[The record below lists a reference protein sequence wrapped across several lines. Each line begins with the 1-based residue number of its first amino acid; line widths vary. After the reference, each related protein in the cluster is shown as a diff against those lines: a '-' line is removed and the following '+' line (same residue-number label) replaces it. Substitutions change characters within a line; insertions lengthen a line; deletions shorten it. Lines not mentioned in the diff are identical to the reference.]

1 MATRCGCCGETKRA
15 PRAWCGSC
23 FRTAICPHCGRC
35 LDHCARERGCVGSTM
50 RKLLLEMRDTRI
62 ALDGAA
68 IYAAEAQAVRR
79 RLDVA

>member
-1 MATRCGCCGETKRA
+1 
-15 PRAWCGSC
+15 
-23 FRTAICPHCGRC
+23 
-35 LDHCARERGCVGSTM
+35 M